1 MIAAISKVVILA
13 LEGKAILG
21 ETPLLR
27 VVFKVSG
34 IDGPGAMI
42 ETTERNGVRLMFDK
56 RHKFIGAIVLALIG
70 GMFFS
75 AMQASAQEETPP
87 TAVGIQQS
95 VSEQAKTDLERWKAD
110 VARVTS
116 QIEAGGNDDAKLV
129 DMKGQVDQIAGDAGA
144 TNSKLRARLDQ
155 IKARLDALGEP
166 PAEGQAPEASVV
178 TEERTRLTSERAE
191 VNAIAGE
198 VDSIA
203 TNAAQISNNITAVR
217 RALFAATLFK
227 RTDLSAATFTEAT
240 SAFVDELSNL
250 NNAVSSWV
258 TFVWN
263 YKRLPMFG
271 AVALSVMAAMLFLV
285 GGYRFFGSRMDRRAF
300 SGEPSYLRRLSLA
313 FWSTMVQSLSLFLF
327 LITSAFFLDNF
338 NVLRSDIAPILF
350 GAMAIVGFVYFVSRL
365 SYAIFAPTQPEW
377 RLLQVSNK
385 GAHTLSTAVVLMAL
399 VNGLDYLFG
408 TISEMLYS
416 PLIVTVAKSFIAS
429 VTIGVIL
436 LAVSFLRPVIGEGQD
451 HDTGNQRLPRWL
463 VILLRVGGLILIGA
477 CLTGYV
483 GLARFLATQIVAT
496 GAVLATMYIGILSGK
511 AISRQGAFAESL
523 AGRFLQR
530 RYNLGPVPLDQAGL
544 AAGLGIYV
552 VALFFGVPLI
562 LFSWGFQPGDIE
574 SWAYRLLTGITVGNA
589 SISLLGLFGGVM
601 VFAIGYTITRWFQKW
616 LDNNVMA
623 RGQVD
628 AGVRNSVKTG
638 IGYLGIAVAAI
649 FGVSSAGLNLSS
661 LALVA
666 SALSVGIGFGLQNIV
681 SNFVSGLILLVER
694 PFKVGDWVVTGTT
707 EGTVKRLSVR
717 ATEIETF
724 RGQSIIV
731 PNSEFINASVGNWTH
746 RNRIMRAE
754 IPVSVSYNADPQQVM
769 DILLEL
775 VRAQPPVLRNPEPHV
790 EFMRF
795 GDFAL
800 DFELRFHLADLS
812 SGLTVKNALRIAIL
826 KRFREEGIEIPF
838 PQRNLNIHVDGE
850 NNPQMLAAILEEEGD
865 KTVVSRT
872 AAASAKVAQTPK
884 EDNRD
889 DKGAEQPSKSV
900 SEARR

>member
-1 MIAAISKVVILA
+1 M
-13 LEGKAILG
+13 
-21 ETPLLR
+21 
-27 VVFKVSG
+27 
-34 IDGPGAMI
+34 D
-42 ETTERNGVRLMFDK
+42 VRLMFGGLMYGG
-56 RHKFIGAIVLALIG
+56 RVLGERRGAWRRDGAVAAVLLAG
-70 GMFFS
+70 FS
-75 AMQASAQEETPP
+75 LLCAFLLSTMPVSAQDGANPAPVVIQAST
-87 TAVGIQQS
+87 V
-95 VSEQAKTDLERWKAD
+95 EQARTDLDKWKSD
-110 VARVTS
+110 VAAIAGQV
-116 QIEAGGNDDAKLV
+116 EAGGSDDVQLV
-129 DMKGQVDQIAGDAGA
+129 DLKGRADGIAADAA
-144 TNSKLRARLDQ
+144 ASNTKLRTRLDQ
-155 IKARLDALGEP
+155 IKTRLEALGEP
-166 PAEGQAPEASVV
+166 PAEGQPPEASMV
-178 TEERTRLTSERAE
+178 TEERARLTAERAE

-198 VDSIA
+198 VESIS
-203 TNAAQISNNITAVR
+203 TNAAQISNNITAIR

-227 RTDLSAATFTEAT
+227 RTEISAQTLGDAS
-240 SAFVDELSNL
+240 SAFVTELTNL
-250 NNAVSSWV
+250 NNAFSSWAG
-258 TFVWN
+258 FVWN

-271 AVALSVMAAMLFLV
+271 AVTLSIMAALLFLV

-300 SGEPSYLRRLSLA
+300 TGEPSYLRRLSVA
-313 FWSTMVQSLSLFLF
+313 FWSTMVQSLSLLLF
-327 LITSAFFLDNF
+327 LVTSAFFLDNF

-350 GAMAIVGFVYFVSRL
+350 GAMAITGFVYFVSRL

-385 GAHTLSTAVVLMAL
+385 GAHTLSSAVLLMAL

-408 TISEMLYS
+408 TISETLYS
-416 PLIVTVAKSFIAS
+416 PLIVTVAKSFVAS
-429 VTIGVIL
+429 IIIGIIL
-436 LAVSFLRPVIGEGQD
+436 LTVSFLRPVIGEGQD
-451 HDTGNQRLPRWL
+451 YDTGNQRLPRWL

-523 AGRFLQR
+523 AGRYFAR
-530 RYNLGPVPLDQAGL
+530 RFGLGVVALDQAGL
-544 AAGLGIYV
+544 AAGLGIYA
-552 VALFFGVPLI
+552 VALAFGVPLI

-589 SISLLGLFGGVM
+589 SISLIGLFGGVL
-601 VFAIGYTITRWFQKW
+601 VFAIGYIITRWFQRW

-731 PNSEFINASVGNWTH
+731 PNSEFVNSSVGNWTH

-754 IPVSVSYNADPQQVM
+754 IPVSVAYDSDPQQVM

-790 EFMRF
+790 EFLRF
-795 GDFAL
+795 GDFSL

-812 SGLTVKNALRIAIL
+812 NGLGVKNALRIAIL
-826 KRFREEGIEIPF
+826 QRFRDEGIAIPF
-838 PQRNLNIHVDGE
+838 PQRNLNIHVEGDA
-850 NNPQMLAAILEEEGD
+850 NPQMLAALLSEEGD
-865 KTVVSRT
+865 KAVVAHT
-872 AAASAKVAQTPK
+872 GAAAPEKEALKGEKPTEPK
-884 EDNRD
+884 E
-889 DKGAEQPSKSV
+889 KPGAK
-900 SEARR
+900 A

>member
-1 MIAAISKVVILA
+1 
-13 LEGKAILG
+13 
-21 ETPLLR
+21 
-27 VVFKVSG
+27 
-34 IDGPGAMI
+34 
-42 ETTERNGVRLMFDK
+42 MFN
-56 RHKFIGAIVLALIG
+56 RRRGFIGAIMLALIG
-70 GMFFS
+70 GLFLS
-75 AMQASAQEETPP
+75 ALPASAQDATPP
-87 TAVGIQQS
+87 PAVGLQPSALEQS
-95 VSEQAKTDLERWKAD
+95 KTDLEKWKRDIAN
-110 VARVTS
+110 VTG
-116 QIEAGGNDDAKLV
+116 QIEAGGSDDARLV
-129 DMKGQVDQIAGDAGA
+129 ELKGHADQIATDAAASNG
-144 TNSKLRARLDQ
+144 KLRERLDQ
-155 IKARLDALGEP
+155 IKSRLEALGEP
-166 PAEGQAPEASVV
+166 PAEGQPSEAGVV
-178 TEERTRLTSERAE
+178 TEERNRLTAERAE

-203 TNAAQISNNITAVR
+203 NNAAQISNNITAVR

-227 RTDLSAATFTEAT
+227 RADLSAATFSEAT

-250 NNAVSSWV
+250 NNALGSWV
-258 TFVWN
+258 AFVWN

-300 SGEPSYLRRLSLA
+300 TGEPSYLRRLSVA

-327 LITSAFFLDNF
+327 LVTSAFFLDNF

-350 GAMAIVGFVYFVSRL
+350 GAMAVIGFVYFVSRL

-408 TISEMLYS
+408 TISETLYS

-429 VTIGVIL
+429 VTIGIIL

-463 VILLRVGGLILIGA
+463 VILLRVGGLVLIGA

-544 AAGLGIYV
+544 VAGLGIYAI
-552 VALFFGVPLI
+552 ALAFGVPLI

-574 SWAYRLLTGITVGNA
+574 SWGYRLLTGITVGNA
-589 SISLLGLFGGVM
+589 SISLLGLFGGVL
-601 VFAIGYTITRWFQKW
+601 VFAIGYIVTRWFQKW

-731 PNSEFINASVGNWTH
+731 PNSEFINSSVGNWTH

-754 IPVSVSYNADPQQVM
+754 IPVSVAYDSDPQQVM

-775 VRAQPPVLRNPEPHV
+775 VRAQPSVLRNPEPHV

-795 GDFAL
+795 GDFSL

-812 SGLTVKNALRIAIL
+812 NGLGVKNALRIAIL
-826 KRFREEGIEIPF
+826 QRFREEGIAIPF
-838 PQRNLNIHVDGE
+838 PQRNLNIHVEGE
-850 NNPQMLAAILEEEGD
+850 NNPQMLAAMLSEEGD
-865 KTVVSRT
+865 KAVVSHT
-872 AAASAKVAQTPK
+872 AAAAETSDARKPKEKAADAKVP
-884 EDNRD
+884 
-889 DKGAEQPSKSV
+889 GQPAKATSN
-900 SEARR
+900 AG

>member
-1 MIAAISKVVILA
+1 M
-13 LEGKAILG
+13 
-21 ETPLLR
+21 
-27 VVFKVSG
+27 
-34 IDGPGAMI
+34 D
-42 ETTERNGVRLMFDK
+42 VRLMFGGWMGD
-56 RHKFIGAIVLALIG
+56 RRVLREPSARGRRAGALAAVLVAL
-70 GMFFS
+70 FALFS
-75 AMQASAQEETPP
+75 ALGVAPVSAQEATTP
-87 TAVGIQQS
+87 AASGAIQPS
-95 VSEQAKTDLERWKAD
+95 TIEQAKTDLEKWKSD
-110 VARVTS
+110 LSFISGQV
-116 QIEAGGNDDAKLV
+116 EAGGRDDAQLV
-129 DMKGQVDQIAGDAGA
+129 DLKGRADGIATDAAA
-144 TNSKLRARLDQ
+144 TNAKLRGRLDQ
-155 IKARLDALGEP
+155 IKTRLDALGAAP
-166 PAEGQAPEASVV
+166 GEGQPPEASMV
-178 TEERTRLTSERAE
+178 TEERNRLTAERGE
-191 VNAIAGE
+191 VNAVAGE
-198 VDSIA
+198 VEA
-203 TNAAQISNNITAVR
+203 TANNAAQISNNITAVR

-227 RTDLSAATFTEAT
+227 RTEVSAQTLGDAS
-240 SAFVDELSNL
+240 SAFLTELSNL
-250 NNAVSSWV
+250 NNAFSSWA
-258 TFVWN
+258 TYVWN

-271 AVALSVMAAMLFLV
+271 AVTLSIMAALLFLV
-285 GGYRFFGSRMDRRAF
+285 GGYRLFGSRMERRAF
-300 SGEPSYLRRLSLA
+300 TGEPSYLRRLSVA

-327 LITSAFFLDNF
+327 LVTSAFFLDNF

-350 GAMAIVGFVYFVSRL
+350 GAMAVTGFVYFVSRL

-377 RLLQVSNK
+377 RLLKVSNK
-385 GAHTLSTAVVLMAL
+385 GAHTLSSAVLLMAL

-408 TISEMLYS
+408 TISETLYS
-416 PLIVTVAKSFIAS
+416 PLIVTVAKSFVAS
-429 VTIGVIL
+429 IIIGLIL
-436 LAVSFLRPVIGEGQD
+436 LTVSFLRPVIGEGQD
-451 HDTGNQRLPRWL
+451 SDTGHQRLPRWL

-523 AGRFLQR
+523 AGRYLAR
-530 RYNLGPVPLDQAGL
+530 RYGLGVVPLDQAGL
-544 AAGLGIYV
+544 VAGLGIYV
-552 VALFFGVPLI
+552 VALAFGVPLI

-589 SISLLGLFGGVM
+589 SISLIGIFGGIL
-601 VFAIGYTITRWFQKW
+601 VFAIGYIITRWFQKW
-616 LDNNVMA
+616 LDSNVMA

-731 PNSEFINASVGNWTH
+731 PNSEFINSSVGNWTH

-754 IPVSVSYNADPQQVM
+754 IPVSVAYDSDPQKVM

-790 EFMRF
+790 EFLRF
-795 GDFAL
+795 GDFSL

-812 SGLTVKNALRIAIL
+812 NGLAVKNALRIAIL
-826 KRFREEGIEIPF
+826 QRFRDEGIAIPF
-838 PQRNLNIHVDGE
+838 PQRNLNIHVEGDA
-850 NNPQMLAAILEEEGD
+850 NPQMLAALLSEEGD
-865 KTVVSRT
+865 KAVVAHT
-872 AAASAKVAQTPK
+872 GAAASPVANATEAKKDAKTDDAVTSEKATAAKVS
-884 EDNRD
+884 RH
-889 DKGAEQPSKSV
+889 GS
-900 SEARR
+900 

>member
-1 MIAAISKVVILA
+1 MRRK
-13 LEGKAILG
+13 
-21 ETPLLR
+21 ET
-27 VVFKVSG
+27 KG
-34 IDGPGAMI
+34 MD
-42 ETTERNGVRLMFDK
+42 VRLMLGGLMDGK
-56 RHKFIGAIVLALIG
+56 RVFGGLTRDRRQRTAMAAIMAMVLFLVG
-70 GMFFS
+70 GLLS
-75 AMQASAQEETPP
+75 AMPASAQEGTTSPAP
-87 TAVGIQQS
+87 VAIQAS
-95 VSEQAKTDLERWKAD
+95 TVEQARAELEKWKAD
-110 VARVTS
+110 VAAIARQV
-116 QIEAGGNDDAKLV
+116 EAGGSDDVQLV
-129 DMKGQVDQIAGDAGA
+129 DLKGRADTIAADAA
-144 TNSKLRARLDQ
+144 AANTKLRTRLDQ
-155 IKARLDALGEP
+155 IKTRLDALGAA
-166 PAEGQAPEASVV
+166 PADDQPPEASMV
-178 TEERTRLTSERAE
+178 TEERNRLTAERAE

-198 VDSIA
+198 VESTA

-227 RTDLSAATFTEAT
+227 RTEVSAQTLGDAS
-240 SAFVDELSNL
+240 SAFLTELTNL
-250 NNAVSSWV
+250 NNAFSGWAS
-258 TFVWN
+258 FVWN

-271 AVALSVMAAMLFLV
+271 AVTLSIMAALLFLV

-300 SGEPSYLRRLSLA
+300 TGEPSYLRRLSVA

-327 LITSAFFLDNF
+327 LVTSAFFLDNF

-350 GAMAIVGFVYFVSRL
+350 GAMAVTGFVYFVSRL
-365 SYAIFAPTQPEW
+365 SYAIFAPTQSEW
-377 RLLQVSNK
+377 RLLQVSNR
-385 GAHTLSTAVVLMAL
+385 GAHTLSSAILLMAL

-408 TISEMLYS
+408 TISETLYS
-416 PLIVTVAKSFIAS
+416 PLIVTVAKSFVAS
-429 VTIGVIL
+429 IIIGFIL
-436 LAVSFLRPVIGEGQD
+436 LTVSFLRPVIGEGQD
-451 HDTGNQRLPRWL
+451 YETGNQRLPRWL
-463 VILLRVGGLILIGA
+463 VILLRVGGLVLIGA

-511 AISRQGAFAESL
+511 AISRQGAFSESL
-523 AGRFLQR
+523 AGRYLGR
-530 RYNLGPVPLDQAGL
+530 RFGLGPVALDQAGL
-544 AAGLGIYV
+544 AAGLGIYA
-552 VALFFGVPLI
+552 VALAFGVPLI

-589 SISLLGLFGGVM
+589 SISLIGLFGGVL
-601 VFAIGYTITRWFQKW
+601 VFAIGYIITRWFQKW

-731 PNSEFINASVGNWTH
+731 PNSEFINSSVGNWTH

-754 IPVSVSYNADPQQVM
+754 IPVSVSYDSDPQKVM

-790 EFMRF
+790 EFLRF
-795 GDFAL
+795 GDFSL

-812 SGLTVKNALRIAIL
+812 NGLGVKNALRIAIL
-826 KRFREEGIEIPF
+826 QRFREEGIDIPF
-838 PQRNLNIHVDGE
+838 PQRNLNIHVEGDA
-850 NNPQMLAAILEEEGD
+850 NPQMLAALLSEEGD
-865 KTVVSRT
+865 KAVVAHT
-872 AAASAKVAQTPK
+872 GAASPVAGNAPEK
-884 EDNRD
+884 DAGKAG
-889 DKGAEQPSKSV
+889 DKTVAEQPAAAK
-900 SEARR
+900 AAGKDK

>member
-1 MIAAISKVVILA
+1 MFGGWMGDRRVLREPSARGRRAGALAAVLVA
-13 LEGKAILG
+13 L
-21 ETPLLR
+21 
-27 VVFKVSG
+27 F
-34 IDGPGAMI
+34 
-42 ETTERNGVRLMFDK
+42 
-56 RHKFIGAIVLALIG
+56 AL
-70 GMFFS
+70 FS
-75 AMQASAQEETPP
+75 ALGVAPVSAQEATP
-87 TAVGIQQS
+87 AASGAIQPS
-95 VSEQAKTDLERWKAD
+95 TIEQAKTDLEKWKSD
-110 VARVTS
+110 LSFISGQV
-116 QIEAGGNDDAKLV
+116 EAGGRDDAQLV
-129 DMKGQVDQIAGDAGA
+129 DLKGRADGIATDAAA
-144 TNSKLRARLDQ
+144 TNAKLRARLDQ
-155 IKARLDALGEP
+155 IKTRLDALGAAP
-166 PAEGQAPEASVV
+166 GEGQPPESSMV
-178 TEERTRLTSERAE
+178 TEERNRLTAERGE
-191 VNAIAGE
+191 VNAVAGE
-198 VDSIA
+198 VEA
-203 TNAAQISNNITAVR
+203 TANNAAQISNNITAVR

-227 RTDLSAATFTEAT
+227 RTEVSAQTLGDAS
-240 SAFVDELSNL
+240 SAFLTELSNL
-250 NNAVSSWV
+250 NNAFSSWA
-258 TFVWN
+258 TYVWN

-271 AVALSVMAAMLFLV
+271 AVTLSIMAALLFLV
-285 GGYRFFGSRMDRRAF
+285 GGYRLFGSRMERRAF
-300 SGEPSYLRRLSLA
+300 TGEPSYLRRLSVA

-327 LITSAFFLDNF
+327 LVTSAFFLDNF

-350 GAMAIVGFVYFVSRL
+350 GAMAVTGFVYFVSRL

-377 RLLQVSNK
+377 RLLKVSNK
-385 GAHTLSTAVVLMAL
+385 GAHTLSSAVLLMAL

-408 TISEMLYS
+408 TISETLYS
-416 PLIVTVAKSFIAS
+416 PLIVTVAKSFVAS
-429 VTIGVIL
+429 IIIGLIL
-436 LAVSFLRPVIGEGQD
+436 LTVSFLRPVIGEGQD
-451 HDTGNQRLPRWL
+451 SDTGHQRLPRWL

-523 AGRFLQR
+523 AGRYLAR
-530 RYNLGPVPLDQAGL
+530 RYGLGVVPLDQAGL
-544 AAGLGIYV
+544 VAGLGIYV
-552 VALFFGVPLI
+552 VALAFGVPLI

-589 SISLLGLFGGVM
+589 SISLIGIFGGIL
-601 VFAIGYTITRWFQKW
+601 VFAIGYIITRWFQKW
-616 LDNNVMA
+616 LDSNVMA

-731 PNSEFINASVGNWTH
+731 PNSEFINSSVGNWTH

-754 IPVSVSYNADPQQVM
+754 IPVSVAYDSDPQKVM

-790 EFMRF
+790 EFLRF
-795 GDFAL
+795 GDFSL

-812 SGLTVKNALRIAIL
+812 NGLAVKNALRIAIL
-826 KRFREEGIEIPF
+826 QRFRDEGIAIPF
-838 PQRNLNIHVDGE
+838 PQRNLNIHVEGDA
-850 NNPQMLAAILEEEGD
+850 NPQMLAALLSEEGD
-865 KTVVSRT
+865 KAVVAHT
-872 AAASAKVAQTPK
+872 GAAASPVAGATEAKKDAKT
-884 EDNRD
+884 D
-889 DKGAEQPSKSV
+889 DAVTSEKATADKV
-900 SEARR
+900 SRRGS

>member
-1 MIAAISKVVILA
+1 MPVSAQDGANPAPVVI
-13 LEGKAILG
+13 
-21 ETPLLR
+21 
-27 VVFKVSG
+27 
-34 IDGPGAMI
+34 
-42 ETTERNGVRLMFDK
+42 
-56 RHKFIGAIVLALIG
+56 
-70 GMFFS
+70 
-75 AMQASAQEETPP
+75 QASA
-87 TAVGIQQS
+87 V
-95 VSEQAKTDLERWKAD
+95 EQARTDLDKWKSD
-110 VARVTS
+110 VAAIAGQV
-116 QIEAGGNDDAKLV
+116 EAGGSDDVQLV
-129 DMKGQVDQIAGDAGA
+129 DLKGRADGIAADAA
-144 TNSKLRARLDQ
+144 ASNTKLRTRLDQ
-155 IKARLDALGEP
+155 IKTRLEALGEP
-166 PAEGQAPEASVV
+166 PAEGQPPEASMV
-178 TEERTRLTSERAE
+178 TEERARLTAERAE

-198 VDSIA
+198 VESIS
-203 TNAAQISNNITAVR
+203 TNAAQISNNITAIR

-227 RTDLSAATFTEAT
+227 RTEISAQTLGDAS
-240 SAFVDELSNL
+240 SAFVTELTNL
-250 NNAVSSWV
+250 NNAFSSWAG
-258 TFVWN
+258 FVWN

-271 AVALSVMAAMLFLV
+271 AVTLSIMAALLFLV

-300 SGEPSYLRRLSLA
+300 TGEPSYLRRLSVA
-313 FWSTMVQSLSLFLF
+313 FWSTMVQSLSLLLF
-327 LITSAFFLDNF
+327 LVTSAFFLDNF

-350 GAMAIVGFVYFVSRL
+350 GAMAITGFVYFVSRL

-385 GAHTLSTAVVLMAL
+385 GAHTLSSAVLLMAL

-408 TISEMLYS
+408 TISETLYS
-416 PLIVTVAKSFIAS
+416 PLIVTVAKSFVAS
-429 VTIGVIL
+429 IIIGIIL
-436 LAVSFLRPVIGEGQD
+436 LTVSFLRPVIGEGQD
-451 HDTGNQRLPRWL
+451 YDTGNQRLPRWL

-523 AGRFLQR
+523 AGRYFAR
-530 RYNLGPVPLDQAGL
+530 RFGLGVVALDQAGL
-544 AAGLGIYV
+544 AAGLGIYA
-552 VALFFGVPLI
+552 VALAFGVPLI

-589 SISLLGLFGGVM
+589 SISLIGLFGGVL
-601 VFAIGYTITRWFQKW
+601 VFAIGYIITRWFQRW

-731 PNSEFINASVGNWTH
+731 PNSEFVNSSVGNWTH

-754 IPVSVSYNADPQQVM
+754 IPVSVAYDSDPQQVM

-790 EFMRF
+790 EFLRF
-795 GDFAL
+795 GDFSL

-812 SGLTVKNALRIAIL
+812 NGLGVKNALRIAIL
-826 KRFREEGIEIPF
+826 QRFRDEGIAIPF
-838 PQRNLNIHVDGE
+838 PQRNLNIHVEGDA
-850 NNPQMLAAILEEEGD
+850 NPQMLAALLSEEGD
-865 KTVVSRT
+865 KAVVAHT
-872 AAASAKVAQTPK
+872 GAAAPEKEALKGEKPTEPK
-884 EDNRD
+884 E
-889 DKGAEQPSKSV
+889 KPGAK
-900 SEARR
+900 A